1 MMDIG
6 ESKQTAGASA
16 EANLDKSESVD
27 MEMFPSF
34 KKCIDKKTSTIDL
47 EEDKESVV
55 NCLQKVLTEL
65 HHTSAVRDDV
75 SLQEWLR
82 SNVESFQVMIEKVA
96 SEMQLSMRVALT
108 IGSIEGAYKVMS
120 LEPVEP
126 SRIMKTIYLPT
137 SVNRLHYLLTKTKY
151 STTDYNVL
159 ELFVRHIR
167 KSVDTFQN
175 QDAPGTRPSLHS
187 QYKGPFASLCQSSGM
202 GKTRLSLEC
211 AAYDSNMHVIYI
223 CCRQKATSP
232 QDAINRGGPLI
243 AGCPSRTPWVADF
256 IMDQHAY
263 SSEFWLRFLLATLQ
277 VYGESVYIL
286 AHENR
291 LEWLRS
297 EVKEET
303 KQTTFW
309 RAVQTRYD
317 KIRQM
322 SSEEYSAAVRKFR
335 AFVEQE
341 ERNQTKPYFVFV
353 FDEAVTL
360 SKDEWIYERDDANQT
375 EAAKTTEGVTK
386 PICAESILNR
396 IRKVFRL
403 LGNARLNVF
412 ALFIDTNSSISN
424 LFPSRAE
431 QHLTIS
437 SRLNPDDEPKLV
449 FPPVCMLPLPNLP
462 RPSSLL
468 LTVATCSTLCDGTPV
483 AEVVDDEGASL
494 MLLSRAMFAMEV
506 HEPRSALSGEGI
518 PPSTADVVRRNI
530 WFAMQKLFHD
540 PGAYKKIASD
550 AHIIDEDDAN
560 LAKFAVWAVKFFLS
574 TTSAMSKQ
582 QLVRQHMATLFGISD
597 D

>member
-1 MMDIG
+1 MMMDIA
-6 ESKQTAGASA
+6 ESKQAAGASV
-16 EANLDKSESVD
+16 EATLDKSESID

-34 KKCIDKKTSTIDL
+34 MKCVDQATNTIKF
-47 EEDKESVV
+47 KESVV

-65 HHTSAVRDDV
+65 HQTFGVRDDV
-75 SLQEWLR
+75 SLQEWLK
-82 SNVESFQVMIEKVA
+82 SNVESFQGVIQKVA
-96 SEMQLSMRVALT
+96 LEMQLSLT
-108 IGSIEGAYKVMS
+108 VFGTIMSIEGAYKVMS
-120 LEPVEP
+120 LGSVEP
-126 SRIMKTIYLPT
+126 SSRVQKTIYLPT
-137 SVNRLHYLLTKTKY
+137 SVNRLHQLLTKTKY
-151 STTDYNVL
+151 NTTDYNVL
-159 ELFVRHIR
+159 ELFVQHIR
-167 KSVDTFQN
+167 KSVDTFQS
-175 QDAPGTRPSLHS
+175 QDAPGTRPALHL

-223 CCRQKATSP
+223 CCRQKAASS

-277 VYGESVYIL
+277 VYRESVYICS
-286 AHENR
+286 HKNR

-297 EVKEET
+297 EVREET
-303 KQTTFW
+303 NQTAFW
-309 RAVQTRYD
+309 RSVHAQYEN
-317 KIRQM
+317 IRQM
-322 SSEEYSAAVRKFR
+322 SSEEYVAAEREFR
-335 AFVEQE
+335 AFVDQE
-341 ERNQTKPYFVFV
+341 ERNERKPYFVFV

-360 SKDEWIYERDDANQT
+360 SKEEWIYKRDDANQT
-375 EAAKTTEGVTK
+375 EAAKTTEGDTK
-386 PICAESILNR
+386 PMGAESILNR
-396 IRKVFRL
+396 IRKAFRL

-412 ALFIDTNSSISN
+412 ALFMDTTSSICN

-431 QHLTIS
+431 QYLTIS

-462 RPSSLL
+462 RPSSLSL
-468 LTVATCSTLCDGTPV
+468 MSSTCTLRDGTPI
-483 AEVVDDEGASL
+483 AEVVDDEGVSL

-506 HEPRSALSGEGI
+506 HEPRDSLSGEGI
-518 PPSTADVVRRNI
+518 PRSTSAVVQRNI

-550 AHIIDEDDAN
+550 AQDIIDDDDAN

-574 TTSAMSKQ
+574 TTSAVSKQ